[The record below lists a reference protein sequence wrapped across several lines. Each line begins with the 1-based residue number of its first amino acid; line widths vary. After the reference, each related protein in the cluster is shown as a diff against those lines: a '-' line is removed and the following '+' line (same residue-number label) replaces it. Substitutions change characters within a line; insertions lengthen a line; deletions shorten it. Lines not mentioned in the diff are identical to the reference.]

1 MSTSITRRRAAAA
14 FGLTLASTLSAG
26 ALAGQETGAVRGAV
40 REAGVLRPLPSVQVY
55 VPTLERGVL
64 TRRDG
69 TFRLEGLPAGPV
81 ELRVE
86 SLGFGSES
94 RTVEIIAGETARAD
108 FSLGSSAIA
117 LDEIV
122 VTGTGVATERRK
134 LGNTISTIDRRA
146 LERAPITTVSEALL
160 GREPGVVGLPSG
172 GLVGEG
178 ARIRIRGT
186 GSLSQ
191 SNEPIVYVDGVRID
205 NGGGFSGNVGGG
217 GGSPSRL
224 DDINPASIERV
235 EILKGA
241 AAATLYGTEASNG
254 VIQIFTKRGTA
265 GETRW
270 NLDVEQGFS
279 RYPADR
285 YRAHAGFARTQQ
297 RADELS
303 AFFGQD
309 IRRWEVFEVDLVPR
323 LFETGRSTSTTLS
336 VSGGNDAVTYYVS
349 GRVQGENGPF
359 TSDGYLTR
367 DYGLPRAEDIG
378 EKRQFD
384 ANVSFVPADDLQLR
398 VTSLYT
404 ESYLSIPNNNNNT
417 LGPTTSVIRS
427 KPELASEA
435 NPTGDPV
442 FTTVREVLHRFSEQD
457 VRRFAGSLS
466 ATDTPLDALSFDAT
480 VGLDV
485 VGQQDS
491 HTIPFGWNVD
501 GVSQQDPTGERRV
514 SDRNRRRVTAD
525 LKSSWSRTLS
535 EAWTAS
541 VVVGAQQ
548 VRTETRELGGTGENF
563 SGPGLDVAG
572 AGAAQ
577 TLTESR
583 LAEVSG
589 GVFAQSQLGFADWA
603 FLTLGGRYDR
613 HSAFAEQTGWAFYPK
628 ASLSVVPSDWRSWD
642 RPLGLSSFRVRAAIG
657 QSGLQPGAFDRLTTF
672 SPLASESGAGV
683 VPSNLGNPDLRP
695 EVSTEWEVGTE
706 IGLAGDRV
714 GLEVTYWNRTVDD
727 LLVDR
732 QFAPSGGFRATQLDN
747 IGKMKAWGVEAGL
760 AGSVVSTPSF
770 SLDLFAN
777 ASYLDE
783 RITDLGGAPPIK
795 IGYYRYRIWLKEG
808 HAPGAFFG
816 PKLVDAPNPIDV
828 NRDGQ
833 PDSDAELLAFLSQP
847 RTPEEVR
854 VLLADEDGDGD
865 LLDHYLGKP
874 NPDWQGSFG
883 ADVGL
888 PAGLSLSALFEYRTG
903 DVHVHNLTGAFQRA
917 SGGAGRNIRRA
928 AEVEAT
934 LANPASTPAQRL
946 DAARVWATELAAL
959 SPQDGLGEVEP
970 ADWLRLREVSLRYS
984 VPPSIVGRL
993 GVASV
998 DLRVAGRDLA
1008 LWTRYGGTDPELNA
1022 IGRGA
1027 SESELTNN
1035 FLSGVD
1041 AWGFALP
1048 RRLLLSASVG
1058 F

>member
-1 MSTSITRRRAAAA
+1 MLNDSTLRRGVA
-14 FGLTLASTLSAG
+14 TLAL
-26 ALAGQETGAVRGAV
+26 ALASVLHTSPLAAQDTGVVQGIV
-40 REAGVLRPLPSVQVY
+40 REAGVLRPLPSIQVY
-55 VPTLERGVL
+55 APALDIGVL
-64 TRRDG
+64 TSRDG
-69 TFRLEGLPAGPV
+69 TFRLEGLPVGAV
-81 ELRVE
+81 ELRAE
-86 SLGFGSES
+86 GLGYAAET
-94 RTVEIIAGETARAD
+94 RTVQVVAGEPLRAD
-108 FSLGSSAIA
+108 FSLGSSAIS

-134 LGNTISTIDRRA
+134 LGNSVTTIDQRA

-160 GREPGVVGLPSG
+160 GRDPGVVGLPSG

-205 NGGGFSGNVGGG
+205 NGGGFSGDIGGG

-254 VIQIFTKRGTA
+254 VIQIFTKRGAA

-270 NLDVEQGFS
+270 NLDIEQGFS
-279 RYPADR
+279 RYPEGR
-285 YRAHAGFARTQQ
+285 YEAHAGFARTQE

-303 AFFGQD
+303 AFWGQD
-309 IRRWEVFEVDLVPR
+309 IRPWEVFEVDLVPR
-323 LFETGRSTSTTLS
+323 LFETGSSTSTTLS

-349 GRVQGENGPF
+349 GRVAGEDGPF
-359 TSDGYLTR
+359 TADGYLQQQ
-367 DYGLPRAEDIG
+367 YGLPRAQDLG

-384 ANVSFVPADDLQLR
+384 ANLSFVPADDLQLR

-427 KPELASEA
+427 KPELASA
-435 NPTGDPV
+435 SNPTGDPV

-466 ATDTPLDALSFDAT
+466 ANYSPSHELAFDAT

-485 VGQQDS
+485 VAQQDS

-514 SDRNRRRVTAD
+514 GDRNRRRLTVD
-525 LKSSWSRTLS
+525 LKSNWSRELT

-548 VRTETRELGGTGENF
+548 VRTETRELGGTGQDF

-572 AGAAQ
+572 AGASQ
-577 TLTESR
+577 TLLESR
-583 LAEVSG
+583 LSEVSG
-589 GVFAQSQLGFADWA
+589 GVFAQGQLGFGDWA

-628 ASLSVVPSDWRSWD
+628 ASLSVVPSDWESWD
-642 RPLGLSSFRVRAAIG
+642 APLGVSSFRLRTAIG
-657 QSGLQPGAFDRLTTF
+657 QSGLQPGAFDRLTTY
-672 SPLASESGAGV
+672 SPLASETGAGV

-695 EVSTEWEVGTE
+695 EVSTEWEVGSE
-706 IGLAGDRV
+706 IGLAGDRI
-714 GLEVTYWNRTVDD
+714 GLEVTYWNRTVED
-727 LLVDR
+727 LLVSR

-747 IGKMKAWGVEAGL
+747 IGQMKAWGLETGIDATL
-760 AGSVVSTPSF
+760 VSNPSF

-777 ASYLDE
+777 ASYLSE
-783 RITDLGGAPPIK
+783 KITDLGGAPPIK

-808 HAPGAFFG
+808 YAPGAFFG
-816 PKLVDAPNPIDV
+816 PKLVDAANPIDV

-833 PDSDAELLAFLSQP
+833 ADSDAELLAFLSQP
-847 RTPEEVR
+847 RAPEEIR

-888 PAGLSLSALFEYRTG
+888 PAGLSLSALFEYRAG
-903 DVHVHNLTGAFQRA
+903 DVHVHNLTGAFQRS
-917 SGGAGRNIRRA
+917 SGGAGRNIRQA
-928 AEVEAT
+928 AQVEAT
-934 LANPASTPAQRL
+934 LLDPSSTPEERL
-946 DAARVWATELAAL
+946 DAARTWANELAAL

-970 ADWLRLREVSLRYS
+970 ADWLRLRELALRYS
-984 VPPSIVGRL
+984 VPTSVVERL
-993 GVASV
+993 GVASI

-1008 LWTRYGGTDPELNA
+1008 LWTRYGGVDPELNA

-1027 SESELTNN
+1027 SDSELTNN
-1035 FLSGVD
+1035 FLTGVD

>member
-1 MSTSITRRRAAAA
+1 MLNTSILRRGAVAL
-14 FGLTLASTLSAG
+14 GLGLASTLPPGDA
-26 ALAGQETGAVRGAV
+26 AAQDTGAVQGAV
-40 REAGVLRPLPSVQVY
+40 REAGALRPLQSIQVY
-55 VPTLERGVL
+55 VPSLETGALTRADGTYRIEDLPVGTLEIRA
-64 TRRDG
+64 
-69 TFRLEGLPAGPV
+69 EGL
-81 ELRVE
+81 
-86 SLGFGSES
+86 GFASAS
-94 RTVEIIAGETARAD
+94 RTVEIVPGGSITVD
-108 FSLGSSAIA
+108 FSLGTSAIS

-134 LGNTISTIDRRA
+134 LGNSLATIDERA
-146 LERAPITTVSEALL
+146 LDRAPITTVSEALL
-160 GREPGVVGLPSG
+160 GRDPGVVGLPSG

-205 NGGGFSGNVGGG
+205 NGGGFSGDVGGG

-254 VIQIFTKRGTA
+254 VIQIFTKRGAA
-265 GETRW
+265 GDTRW
-270 NLDVEQGFS
+270 NLDLEQGFS
-279 RYPADR
+279 RYPEER
-285 YRAHAGFARTQQ
+285 YKAHAGFARTPE
-297 RADELS
+297 RAAELS
-303 AFFGQD
+303 AFWGQD
-309 IRRWEVFEVDLVPR
+309 IRPWEVFEVDLVPR
-323 LFETGRSTSTTLS
+323 LFETGSSTSTTLS

-349 GRVQGENGPF
+349 GRFTGEDGPF
-359 TSDGYLTR
+359 TANGYLQQN
-367 DYGLPRAEDIG
+367 DGLPRAEDVG

-384 ANVSFVPADDLQLR
+384 ANLSFVPASDLQLR

-404 ESYLSIPNNNNNT
+404 ERYLSVPNNNNNT

-427 KPELASEA
+427 KPELASAA

-466 ATDTPLDALSFDAT
+466 ARYSPIRELGFDAT

-485 VGQQDS
+485 VAQQDS

-514 SDRNRRRVTAD
+514 GDRNRRRLTVD
-525 LKSSWSRTLS
+525 LKSNWSRDLA
-535 EAWTAS
+535 EAWSAS

-548 VRTETRELGGTGENF
+548 VRTETRELGGTGQDF

-572 AGAAQ
+572 AGASQ
-577 TLTESR
+577 TLSEAR
-583 LAEVSG
+583 LSEVSG
-589 GVFAQSQLGFADWA
+589 GVFAQGQLGFRDWV

-628 ASLSVVPSDWRSWD
+628 ASLSVVPSDWESWD
-642 RPLGLSSFRVRAAIG
+642 APLGVSSFRVRAAIG
-657 QSGLQPGAFDRLTTF
+657 QSGLQPGAFDRLTTY

-695 EVSTEWEVGTE
+695 EVSTEWELGSE

-714 GLEVTYWNRTVDD
+714 GLEVTYWTRSVED
-727 LLVDR
+727 LLVSR

-747 IGKMKAWGVEAGL
+747 IGEMKAWGIETGIDASLVRR
-760 AGSVVSTPSF
+760 PSF
-770 SLDLFAN
+770 SLDVFAN
-777 ASYLDE
+777 ASYLSE

-808 HAPGAFFG
+808 YAPGAFFG
-816 PKLVDAPNPIDV
+816 PKLVDAPNPVDV
-828 NRDGQ
+828 NRDGAA
-833 PDSDAELLAFLSQP
+833 DSDAELLAFLSQP
-847 RTPEEVR
+847 RAPEEIR

-888 PAGLSLSALFEYRTG
+888 PGGLSLSALFEHRTG
-903 DVHVHNLTGAFQRA
+903 DVHVHNLTGAFQRS
-917 SGGAGRNIRRA
+917 SGGAGRNIREA
-928 AEVEAT
+928 AQVEAT
-934 LANPASTPAQRL
+934 LLDPASTPEERL
-946 DAARVWATELAAL
+946 DAARTWANNLAAL

-970 ADWLRLREVSLRYS
+970 ADWLRLRELTLRYS
-984 VPPSIVGRL
+984 VPTSLAQRL
-993 GVASV
+993 GAASI
-998 DLRVAGRDLA
+998 DLSVAGRDLA
-1008 LWTRYGGTDPELNA
+1008 LWTRYDGVDPELNA

-1027 SESELTNN
+1027 SDSELTNN
-1035 FLSGVD
+1035 FLTGVD

-1048 RRLLLSASVG
+1048 RRLLLSASIG